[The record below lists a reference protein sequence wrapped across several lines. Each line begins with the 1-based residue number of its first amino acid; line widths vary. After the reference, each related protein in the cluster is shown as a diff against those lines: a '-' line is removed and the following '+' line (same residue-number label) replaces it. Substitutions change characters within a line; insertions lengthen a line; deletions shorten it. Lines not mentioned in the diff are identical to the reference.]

1 MYRLKKRVT
10 KAKAVCNGTGV
21 DGVAAAADDDDE
33 DHDDEEEY
41 YEVF

>member
-1 MYRLKKRVT
+1 MLKKRVT

>member
-21 DGVAAAADDDDE
+21 DGVADDDDE